1 MRLDVNG
8 MKVLLVGEF
17 SRVGYDEAVAGLEAC
32 GATLIDSLEGA
43 PDFVIAGKETNEIC
57 ARARDL
63 DIAILTEHALLS
75 LLGKVNKRR
84 KEELFPSSENLA
96 LVRDLSG
103 IRRVEVPLP
112 NKLSHHTLKLALV
125 PTTFETT
132 RRFGETWGLRLS
144 EHEIH
149 YLGWFE
155 LDGRRLAP
163 SSSEE
168 AEHLYYCRFRE
179 DGSNWASGDAKFT
192 GENGF
197 HASWL
202 EAALRA
208 HAPIEVSPGEKDQE
222 ERPIV
227 WFEGEGGLWTLKLN
241 AEYEFG
247 HVQAV
252 EHEELV
258 LDFEAGTW
266 RWEHYYCP
274 SDMTY

>member
-1 MRLDVNG
+1 MRLDVSG
-8 MKVLLVGEF
+8 MKLLLVGEF
-17 SRVGYDEAVAGLEAC
+17 SRVSRDEAVAGLEAC
-32 GATLIDSLEGA
+32 GATLIESLEGG
-43 PDFVIAGKETNEIC
+43 PDFVIAGKKTNDIC
-57 ARARDL
+57 AKARDR
-63 DIAILTEHALLS
+63 DVAILTEHALLS
-75 LLGKVNKRR
+75 LLGKVEKRR

-96 LVRDLSG
+96 LTRDLAG
-103 IRRVEVPLP
+103 LRRVNVPLP
-112 NKLSHHTLKLALV
+112 TKLSHHTLTLALV

-144 EHEIH
+144 EHELH

-155 LDGRRLAP
+155 LDGQRLAP
-163 SSSEE
+163 SSREDV
-168 AEHLYYCRFRE
+168 EHLYYCRFRE

-208 HAPIEVSPGEKDQE
+208 HEPFELERGEE
-222 ERPIV
+222 ERADRPIA
-227 WFEGEGGLWTLKLN
+227 WSEGEDGSWMLKLN

-252 EHEELV
+252 EHEEIV
-258 LDFEAGTW
+258 LDFAAKTW